1 MCALRLLRLRNIS
14 ALTGV
19 LMLVWYS
26 MLTLMADALEV
37 IDMRLRQ
44 IAGGTGTTDEMFLMV
59 TEKLD
64 AAAEARTILIRGG
77 DCGDVLDHYRKIV
90 AGNVERLS
98 AAKVVGRA

>member
-1 MCALRLLRLRNIS
+1 
-14 ALTGV
+14 
-19 LMLVWYS
+19 MLVWYS

-44 IAGGTGTTDEMFLMV
+44 IAAGAGSTDEMFLMV
-59 TEKLD
+59 TEKLV
-64 AAAEARTILIRGG
+64 AAEARTILIRGR